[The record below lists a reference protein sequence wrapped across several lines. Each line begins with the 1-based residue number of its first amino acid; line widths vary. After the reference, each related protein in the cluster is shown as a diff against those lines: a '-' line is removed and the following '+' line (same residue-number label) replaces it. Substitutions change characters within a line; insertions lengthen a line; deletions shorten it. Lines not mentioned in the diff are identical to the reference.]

1 MLTVRL
7 NLFRVYQ
14 RILLSFSNSRTA
26 ALWVSYHNMVTLV
39 KDFIRAERLHDY
51 NMHLSAIALMLP
63 FDRLGETKSSGG
75 LTRGR
80 TRSRESVWVA

>member
-1 MLTVRL
+1 MGVLPQHGNTSKGLHKV
-7 NLFRVYQ
+7 
-14 RILLSFSNSRTA
+14 
-26 ALWVSYHNMVTLV
+26 
-39 KDFIRAERLHDY
+39 IRAERLHDY

-80 TRSRESVWVA
+80 TRSRESVWVALTNQSFGNALANSSKFEPSRTN